1 MTKYYKVPHVDDPF
15 RKLIWVYP
23 ECSEATDS
31 YSDSKPSW
39 VHSDSGDIHS
49 DSCMELTE
57 ILDLGAEE
65 VFPEWAK
72 TPEQEPQQ
80 VL

>member
-1 MTKYYKVPHVDDPF
+1 
-15 RKLIWVYP
+15 
-23 ECSEATDS
+23 
-31 YSDSKPSW
+31 
-39 VHSDSGDIHS
+39 
-49 DSCMELTE
+49 MELTE